1 MVWKSLRLR
10 QDSCWILAVGVL
22 KKRPLL
28 VYQKRIKGSQFSK
41 KDMLGVFQFV
51 LPIKV
56 YSHDLLFK
64 RHYLTHVPW
73 FFRLTSWLLNI
84 HRKAQCHC
92 VASRSELN
100 GFLLIRSP
108 MDGEDARKVKN
119 HCFIYQMPG
128 RLLQLLLTERER
140 MKNEEKDIERL
151 IWGLQIKK
159 NPLALWSCSAGLIF
173 DT

>member
-1 MVWKSLRLR
+1 
-10 QDSCWILAVGVL
+10 
-22 KKRPLL
+22 
-28 VYQKRIKGSQFSK
+28 
-41 KDMLGVFQFV
+41 
-51 LPIKV
+51 
-56 YSHDLLFK
+56 
-64 RHYLTHVPW
+64 
-73 FFRLTSWLLNI
+73 
-84 HRKAQCHC
+84 
-92 VASRSELN
+92 
-100 GFLLIRSP
+100 